1 MKVCTPKYT
10 SKVPF
15 LHLPQVQTFMFLDLN
30 VELVLH
36 FGEANNVKTL
46 KNVST
51 VWRVSKDNDVVILA
65 VAKKLWC
72 VM

>member
-1 MKVCTPKYT
+1 
-10 SKVPF
+10 
-15 LHLPQVQTFMFLDLN
+15 MFLDLD

>member
-1 MKVCTPKYT
+1 
-10 SKVPF
+10 
-15 LHLPQVQTFMFLDLN
+15 MFLDLD
-30 VELVLH
+30 VKLVLH
-36 FGEANNVKTL
+36 FGKANNVETL

-51 VWRVSKDNDVVILA
+51 VWRVSEDNDIVVLA